1 LRAFITQHQ
10 SQIAMESLNE
20 RPKRAS

>member
-20 RPKRAS
+20 RPKRTS